1 MRGRAVGRAV
11 VGQHALDADAVAG
24 EVSERSREKADGS
37 AGLLVAEHLGVG
49 QAGGVVDGDVY
60 VLPADGL
67 VPPARS
73 VGEAGVVVLAQAV
86 AHPLARTALDAAQL
100 LDVDVDQLAGA
111 LTLIAAGRLQAQ
123 ATELARPDPGA
134 DP

>member
-73 VGEAGVVVLAQAV
+73 VGEAGVVLAQAV

-100 LDVDVDQLAGA
+100 LDVDVDQL
-111 LTLIAAGRLQAQ
+111 
-123 ATELARPDPGA
+123 
-134 DP
+134 